1 MNSALIWI
9 NSWISIISLHVD
21 FVNRTTFSFSLN
33 IILNDSKKSPDFPK
47 RSGKIK
53 GLGRSAFMK
62 CFHGQLVIPEL
73 DVGNLVE
80 ILIFNSSNDSTAF
93 FCKEAALLTLLIF
106 DI

>member
-1 MNSALIWI
+1 
-9 NSWISIISLHVD
+9 
-21 FVNRTTFSFSLN
+21 
-33 IILNDSKKSPDFPK
+33 
-47 RSGKIK
+47 
-53 GLGRSAFMK
+53 MK